1 MTKYIRAG
9 LAAAAIATVAI
20 AGIAPAFAAKDSGP
34 FSSRVRNACKG
45 DKRISKGCVRALVD
59 AGEVPRAMLS
69 GN

>member
-34 FSSRVRNACKG
+34 FSSRVRTACKG
-45 DKRISKGCVRALVD
+45 DYNRVCPGYTL
-59 AGEVPRAMLS
+59 
-69 GN
+69 